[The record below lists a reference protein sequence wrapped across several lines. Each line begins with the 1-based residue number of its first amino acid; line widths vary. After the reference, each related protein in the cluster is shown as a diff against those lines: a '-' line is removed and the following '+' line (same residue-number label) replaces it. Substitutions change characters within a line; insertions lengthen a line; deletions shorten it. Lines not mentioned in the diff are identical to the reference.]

1 VTDVRCR
8 PLASTP
14 RPLAAEGADILS
26 RRVQMVHETLTGLE
40 EFRLFIGA
48 SGIGREK
55 GIEAINEYT
64 ETKSVFVE
72 LTGGTRDP
80 FRLG

>member
-1 VTDVRCR
+1 
-8 PLASTP
+8 
-14 RPLAAEGADILS
+14 
-26 RRVQMVHETLTGLE
+26 MVHETLTGLE

-48 SGIGREK
+48 SGIGREN

-80 FRLG
+80 FQLG